1 MTKKEM
7 KQRNLRIKKLYK
19 TGKYSVR
26 SLARKVGLS
35 KTRVG
40 EIILS

>member
-1 MTKKEM
+1 MTEKAMAK
-7 KQRNLRIKKLYK
+7 RNARIKKLYK

-26 SLARKVGLS
+26 CLAERVGLS

-40 EIILS
+40 EIILT